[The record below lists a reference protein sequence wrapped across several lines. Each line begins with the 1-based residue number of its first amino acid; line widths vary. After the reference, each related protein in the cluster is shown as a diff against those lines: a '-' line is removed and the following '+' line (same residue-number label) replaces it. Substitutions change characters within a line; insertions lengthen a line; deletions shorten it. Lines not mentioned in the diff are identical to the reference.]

1 MPSDVAWAA
10 PEQLAGYDLP
20 AKALEVVR
28 DAFRRLALAPGGGS
42 NDAGRAQL
50 MAALGRDSSLNETK
64 SDYRDYSSDGAFV
77 SQPLADLV
85 FEAQAA
91 RKVC

>member
-1 MPSDVAWAA
+1 
-10 PEQLAGYDLP
+10 
-20 AKALEVVR
+20 
-28 DAFRRLALAPGGGS
+28 
-42 NDAGRAQL
+42 